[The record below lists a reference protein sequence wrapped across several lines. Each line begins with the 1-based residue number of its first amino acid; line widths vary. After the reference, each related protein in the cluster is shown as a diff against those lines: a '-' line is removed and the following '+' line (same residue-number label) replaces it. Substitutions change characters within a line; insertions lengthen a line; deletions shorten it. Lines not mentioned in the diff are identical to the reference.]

1 MFSGRGVYAFSVSS
15 LCTIDDADAAFH
27 GSSRFTSNFKKKQT
41 KKNNNNNKAGDSVSY
56 HFYLLNCVDEHTG
69 GFTRRPRVQHRPR
82 DLIYTMIF
90 IKCGSAILNDSN
102 N

>member
-1 MFSGRGVYAFSVSS
+1 MTPMQPFMDLHVLSQK
-15 LCTIDDADAAFH
+15 TK
-27 GSSRFTSNFKKKQT
+27 TKQVIGNT
-41 KKNNNNNKAGDSVSY
+41 

-69 GFTRRPRVQHRPR
+69 GFIRRPRVQHRPH
-82 DLIYTMIF
+82 DLIYAMIF

>member
-27 GSSRFTSNFKKKQT
+27 GSSRFTS
-41 KKNNNNNKAGDSVSY
+41 KNKNKAGDSVSY

-69 GFTRRPRVQHRPR
+69 GFTRRPRVQHRPH